1 MTTADSLLRRVAG
14 PIAVVGATGAVGR
27 EALAILA
34 ARNVPADNVL
44 ALASARSAGSVVPYG
59 EGGVVVRELSES
71 LLQSARIAIFTA
83 TSDIARCFA
92 RPAAAQGVVVVDNS
106 SALRHEP
113 DVPLVIPEINAHEL
127 SASTRLVANPNCST
141 ILLLM
146 ALEPL
151 RRRWGVERIDV
162 STYQAVSGAGA
173 AGIDELLRLTRVSLE
188 PASGDEHHA
197 PRVFHEPCAFNVF
210 SHNSAVDVST
220 GLNAEEVKI
229 IREAR
234 RIWNLPTLSI
244 APTCVRVPVIRAH
257 AESVLV
263 TLREPAA
270 EAAVREA
277 IAAFPGLRLVDDRAH
292 NRFPTSRAATGEDDV
307 LVGRIRPDP
316 SETLDAGGAG
326 VRRYQLFLAG
336 DQIRKGAALNA
347 VQIAEKLIELG
358 AVRLS

>member
-1 MTTADSLLRRVAG
+1 
-14 PIAVVGATGAVGR
+14 
-27 EALAILA
+27 
-34 ARNVPADNVL
+34 
-44 ALASARSAGSVVPYG
+44 
-59 EGGVVVRELSES
+59 
-71 LLQSARIAIFTA
+71 
-83 TSDIARCFA
+83 
-92 RPAAAQGVVVVDNS
+92 
-106 SALRHEP
+106 
-113 DVPLVIPEINAHEL
+113 
-127 SASTRLVANPNCST
+127 
-141 ILLLM
+141 
-146 ALEPL
+146 
-151 RRRWGVERIDV
+151 
-162 STYQAVSGAGA
+162 
-173 AGIDELLRLTRVSLE
+173 
-188 PASGDEHHA
+188 
-197 PRVFHEPCAFNVF
+197 
-210 SHNSAVDVST
+210 VDVST